1 MSVVDQE
8 STKDIISNLL
18 GSSHG
23 ARGSEAIVMQSRE
36 DDGAAR
42 DASTRDRNRKLTLK
56 GKEYMIETL
65 RHHRDA
71 ANKRLAK
78 QIKKVNSSLEEVKDV
93 EILTSEAE
101 ELDSLKEDLN
111 QAFKH
116 YHDLMETE
124 EEREVSYRYFDLI
137 DREFSECRLKISS
150 RIHAIERKAFK
161 ENSSA
166 TSSHSGVS
174 SSTKSSK
181 LSGSSARSRKIKAAA
196 KAAKLEAEMKY
207 LDKEAELKRI
217 KKMKELE
224 MAKAERDAMKA
235 LEAEENVSP
244 TKQSELS
251 SQRIQEQSGLNVDA
265 TPFVLK
271 DFTTPL
277 RSEQSHLPT
286 FEVSTSKNPFVT
298 SPSGLP
304 LMPVKSEAEVKVSPT
319 PFNPS
324 PTELP
329 CFPVKMERQSLGP
342 GNTFTPQSLQLQRRE
357 GPSPSEV
364 TLQDIVKLQT
374 RQTELSALIAEN
386 QRISSLPIQEPPIF
400 NGNYFDY
407 PVFMRAFETIIE
419 TRVSANKERL
429 YFLNKYTTGKAKDVI
444 KGFVTLT
451 SGDSYR
457 QAKDLLGRRFGD
469 PHRVSNAYK
478 SRLKNWP
485 QIGEGQS
492 NDLQAFSDFLGQCE
506 EAMRSMQFL
515 SDLDSVEVLK
525 QVSSKL
531 PSYSGVKW
539 CRHAFELKK
548 NHGRTVTFH
557 DLVKFVET
565 EADLATDPVFSPDAL
580 KSERK
585 KPSEKDKKAGHKTQR
600 QPPNL
605 NSMVTTT
612 GDPLRTNTSTSDPKG
627 QSKSRI
633 CPACSKDHTLSSCDE
648 FKKKT
653 VKERLDFIQSVGLC
667 FGCLSKGHYSKNCR
681 RRLTCQRCG
690 KPHPTILHN
699 DPEDKKESKDSVE
712 TVVDPDQSSSNTSSV
727 CHTVGE
733 RNSITNSLILPVWLY
748 HKDSP
753 EKKILIYAL
762 LDDASDSTFIKYE
775 TIRDLGLKG
784 PEVKLNLYTMLGKEE
799 IFVEKICGLVVQ
811 RVDKRVDIELPKSY
825 SRSSIPFRRNQI
837 PTPEVANEW
846 PHLKKIA
853 EKLHPYQSGIDV
865 GLLIGC
871 NCPRAIKPREVI
883 LGKGDD
889 PYAVRTLLG
898 WGIIGPII
906 SQQERQLDEE
916 DMEPATCH
924 RIMSFE
930 TGSSI
935 RTGLSFIPQ
944 IQSKE
949 EISPH
954 AVRKM
959 FEMEFS
965 ESSSTQEALSQED
978 RKFLAIV
985 ESGIQ
990 HREDGHYELPL
1001 PLKVPAPALPNNRE
1015 VALRRLN
1022 QLKRKFK
1029 TNQRYKDDY
1038 TVFMEKVLSN
1048 GFAEEV
1054 PPVEA
1059 EASNEGKV
1067 WYIPHHGV
1075 YHPKKP
1081 TKIRVVFDCSA
1092 EFRNES
1098 LNKHLLQ
1105 GPDLTNN
1112 LVGVLCRFR
1121 KEPVALMGDIEGMF
1135 HQVGVAEQD
1144 RDLLRFLW
1152 WKDGDLTKEPAEYRM
1167 TVHLFGA
1174 TSSPACAN
1182 YALKMA
1188 ANENEKDLGS
1198 EAANFIRRDF
1208 YVDDGLTSVESIPD
1222 AVTLIR
1228 NTREMCRRGGF
1239 KLHKFTSSHKEVIEA
1254 IPIEDRAEGIQSID
1268 LDKEAIPMERA
1279 LGVQWCVEK
1288 DSFQFR
1294 IVLKDRPCTRRG
1306 ILSTVSSIYDPLGF
1320 VAPVLMEGKKILQ
1333 ELCRDKA
1340 DWDDPVPE
1348 NIKARWERWREEL
1361 PSLEE
1366 LSIPRCYKPSSFG
1379 RIAKAQLHHFSDAST
1394 QGYGQC
1400 SYLRLINDEGSIHC
1414 SFVIGKA
1421 RVAPLK
1427 PVTVPRLELTAAVVS
1442 VRSSAQLQRELD
1454 YEGVEEVFWTD
1465 SKVVLGYISNETRR
1479 FHIFVSNR
1487 VQQIQEQSS
1496 PDQWHYVDTKS
1507 NPADHASRGLN
1518 PQRLQKSSWI
1528 TGPAFLWKDQACWPE
1543 HSSSEAKEVFTLS
1556 EDDPEVKS
1564 KAALVTN
1571 TERSFASLASRLEY
1585 FSDYYR
1591 AKKAVALCL
1600 LYTHKL
1606 KERVKTKKSACFEKP
1621 LLEMTETRSISQVA
1635 STKEVTSRSQ
1645 FITVATMQQAE
1656 MILIRAVQAI
1666 HFEEEIEVL
1675 TSATQDS
1682 APGKNHAIKKS
1693 SALFKLDPFLD
1704 SSGTLRV
1711 GGRLKFTEMPEYVK
1725 FPVILPG
1732 KSHIANL
1739 IVKQCHEQV
1748 NHQGRGMTINEVR
1761 SCGYWIIGG
1770 SSAVASYI
1778 ARCVKCRKLRGM
1790 VEEQKMADL
1799 PLDRSEPTP
1808 PFTFSA
1814 VDYFGP
1820 WIIKEGRREVKRYG
1834 VLFTCMASRAA
1845 HLESANSL
1853 DTASF
1858 INALRRFVCRRGPVR
1873 QLRSDQGSNFVGA
1886 KRELKEALTEFNDD
1900 QIKGELLKN
1909 NCDWITFKMNVPSAS
1924 HMGGIWERQIR
1935 TVRSVLSA
1943 ILEKNG
1949 TQLDDESLRTYLCEC
1964 EAIINSRPL
1973 TVNNLNDPGSLEPLT
1988 PNHLLTLKSKVVLP
2002 LPGMF
2007 QSPDA
2012 YSRKR
2017 WRRVQ
2022 HLANEFWCRWRK
2034 EFLLSL
2040 QQRIKW
2046 NRPRR
2051 NLSVGDIVIVKD
2063 DTLPRNCWQLARV
2076 SKTYPSKDGYI
2087 RSVQVDLGAAALPAD
2102 GKREGP
2108 VRRLDRPVNKLV
2120 MLVPSDAD
2128 KV

>member
-1 MSVVDQE
+1 MSVTDQGN
-8 STKDIISNLL
+8 TKEIISNWLR
-18 GSSHG
+18 SSLD
-23 ARGSEAIVMQSRE
+23 ARGSEIVTQQE
-36 DDGAAR
+36 DECV
-42 DASTRDRNRKLTLK
+42 TRDLPSRDRDRKLTDK
-56 GKEYMIETL
+56 GKEYLIETL

-71 ANKRLAK
+71 AKKRLAR
-78 QIKKVNSSLEEVKDV
+78 QMKKVNSSVDEV
-93 EILTSEAE
+93 ENIEFLTSEAE
-101 ELDSLKEDLN
+101 ELDLLKEDFN
-111 QAFKH
+111 QAFKQ

-124 EEREVSYRYFDLI
+124 EDREASYRFFDVT
-137 DREFSECRLKISS
+137 DREFNECRLRISS
-150 RIHAIERKAFK
+150 QIHAIERKSLEEK
-161 ENSSA
+161 SSV
-166 TSSHSGVS
+166 VS
-174 SSTKSSK
+174 SLSGGSRSTKSST

-217 KKMKELE
+217 KKMKELD
-224 MAKAERDAMKA
+224 MAKAEMDAMKA
-235 LEAEENVSP
+235 LESQANGYATEQKENF
-244 TKQSELS
+244 
-251 SQRIQEQSGLNVDA
+251 SQRTQERSGLNQDA
-265 TPFVLK
+265 TPFIPK
-271 DFTTPL
+271 ETT
-277 RSEQSHLPT
+277 T
-286 FEVSTSKNPFVT
+286 
-298 SPSGLP
+298 
-304 LMPVKSEAEVKVSPT
+304 PVKSEVATPTYPSIQQPLGSPLDPPLIPVKLEAEAKVPLN
-319 PFNPS
+319 PFTPS
-324 PTELP
+324 PFELP
-329 CFPVKMERQSLGP
+329 PVPVERRSLSS
-342 GNTFTPQSLQLQRRE
+342 TK
-357 GPSPSEV
+357 PSPSEV
-364 TLQDIVKLQT
+364 ALQEIVKLQAK
-374 RQTELSALIAEN
+374 QTELSALIAEQ
-386 QRISSLPIQEPPIF
+386 QRISSLPTQEPPTF

-407 PVFMRAFETIIE
+407 PIFMRAFETIIE
-419 TRVSANKERL
+419 ARVSTNKERL
-429 YFLNKYTTGKAKDVI
+429 YFLNKYTAGKANDVI

-451 SGDSYR
+451 SDDSYTR
-457 QAKDLLGRRFGD
+457 AKNLLAQRFGD

-492 NDLQAFSDFLGQCE
+492 SDLQAFSDFLGQCE
-506 EAMRSMQFL
+506 EAMKSMKFL
-515 SDLDSVEVLK
+515 SDLDSMEVLK

-548 NHGRTVTFH
+548 NHGRAVTFH
-557 DLVKFVET
+557 DLVNFVEK
-565 EADLATDPVFSPDAL
+565 EADLATDPVFSPDVL

-585 KPSEKDKKAGHKTQR
+585 RPPEKDQKAGRRNPR

-605 NSMVTTT
+605 NSMVTNT
-612 GDPLRTNTSTSDPKG
+612 GDPSKTNTPKPDPKG
-627 QSKSRI
+627 PSKPKI
-633 CPACSKDHTLSSCDE
+633 CPVCSKDHTLSSCDE

-653 VKERLDFIQSVGLC
+653 VKERLDYIQSMGLC

-681 RRLTCQRCG
+681 KRLTCQRCG
-690 KPHPTILHN
+690 KPHPTILHLDQEN
-699 DPEDKKESKDSVE
+699 EKESKDSEE
-712 TVVDPDQSSSNTSSV
+712 TNANSDQSSSNTSSV

-733 RNSITNSLILPVWLY
+733 RNSITNSMILPVWLY

-753 EKKILIYAL
+753 ERKVLIYAL
-762 LDDASDSTFIKYE
+762 LDDASDSTFIKCE

-784 PEVKLNLYTMLGKEE
+784 PEIKLNLYTMLGKEE
-799 IFVEKICGLVVQ
+799 ICVEKICGLVVQ
-811 RVDKRVDIELPKSY
+811 RVDKRVEIELPKSY

-898 WGIIGPII
+898 WGIIGPVI
-906 SQQERQLDEE
+906 SQQERQLEEE

-924 RIMSFE
+924 RIMSRE
-930 TGSSI
+930 IGSNI
-935 RTGLSFIPQ
+935 RTNLSFIPQ
-944 IQSKE
+944 VQSKE
-949 EISPH
+949 EINPH

-959 FEMEFS
+959 FEMDFS

-985 ESGIQ
+985 ESGIR
-990 HREDGHYELPL
+990 HREDGHYEMPL
-1001 PLKVPAPALPNNRE
+1001 PLRVPAPALPNNRE

-1022 QLKRKFK
+1022 QLKRRFK
-1029 TNQRYKDDY
+1029 TDKKYKDDY
-1038 TVFMEKVLSN
+1038 TAFMEKVLSN

-1059 EASNEGKV
+1059 EASEEGKV

-1081 TKIRVVFDCSA
+1081 AKIRVVFDCSA
-1092 EFRNES
+1092 EFHNES

-1152 WKDGDLTKEPAEYRM
+1152 WKDGDLTKEPAEFRM

-1182 YALKMA
+1182 YALKMSA
-1188 ANENEKDLGS
+1188 TDNEKDLGP
-1198 EAANFIRRDF
+1198 EAANFVRRDF
-1208 YVDDGLTSVESIPD
+1208 YVDDGLTSVESVHD

-1228 NTREMCRRGGF
+1228 NTKEMCRRGGF

-1333 ELCRDKA
+1333 ELCREKA

-1348 NIKARWERWREEL
+1348 NIKTRWERWRAEL

-1366 LSIPRCYKPSSFG
+1366 LSIPRCYKPSDFG
-1379 RIAKAQLHHFSDAST
+1379 RIANAQLHHFSDAST

-1400 SYLRLINDEGSIHC
+1400 SYLRLVNDEGNIHC

-1442 VRSSAQLQRELD
+1442 VKTSAQLQRELD

-1496 PDQWHYVDTKS
+1496 PEQWHYVDTKS
-1507 NPADHASRGLN
+1507 NPADHSSRGLS
-1518 PQRLQKSSWI
+1518 PRELQKSSWI
-1528 TGPAFLWKDQACWPE
+1528 TGPAFLWKDKSCWPE
-1543 HSSSEAKEVFTLS
+1543 CSLSEAKENYMLS
-1556 EDDPEVKS
+1556 EDDPEVK
-1564 KAALVTN
+1564 KAVTLVAN
-1571 TERSFASLASRLEY
+1571 TDESFASLVTRLEY
-1585 FSDYYR
+1585 FSDYHR
-1591 AKKAVALCL
+1591 AKRAVALCL
-1600 LYTHKL
+1600 LYINKL
-1606 KERVKTKKSACFEKP
+1606 KERVKSKKPTCLEKLSP
-1621 LLEMTETRSISQVA
+1621 KEIQTRSKSRVA
-1635 STKEVTSRSQ
+1635 SMKEATSKSQ
-1645 FITVATMQQAE
+1645 SITVETMDHAE
-1656 MILIRAVQAI
+1656 MVMVRAAQAI
-1666 HFEEEIEVL
+1666 HFDDEIKVL
-1675 TSATQDS
+1675 TLASRESAS
-1682 APGKNHAIKKS
+1682 SKNYAIKKS
-1693 SALFKLDPFLD
+1693 SPLYKLDPFLD
-1704 SSGTLRV
+1704 SVGLLRV
-1711 GGRLKFTEMPEYVK
+1711 GGRLKYTEMPDHVK

-1732 KSHIANL
+1732 KSHIASL
-1739 IVKQCHEQV
+1739 IVKHYHEHV
-1748 NHQGRGMTINEVR
+1748 RHQGRGMTINEVR
-1761 SCGYWIIGG
+1761 SHGYWIVGG
-1770 SSAVASYI
+1770 SSVVASYI
-1778 ARCVKCRKLRGM
+1778 LKCVTCRKLRGM

-1799 PLDRSEPTP
+1799 PPDRSEPAP

-1834 VLFTCMASRAA
+1834 VLFTCMASRAV

-1858 INALRRFVCRRGPVR
+1858 INALRRFISRRGPVR

-1886 KRELKEALTEFNDD
+1886 SRELKESMAELDQG
-1900 QIKGELLKN
+1900 QIKEELLKN
-1909 NCDWITFKMNVPSAS
+1909 NCDWVTFKMNVPAAS
-1924 HMGGIWERQIR
+1924 HMGGSWERQIR
-1935 TVRSVLSA
+1935 TVRSVLTA
-1943 ILEKNG
+1943 ILETNG
-1949 TQLDDESLRTYLCEC
+1949 AQLDDESLRTYLCEC
-1964 EAIINSRPL
+1964 EAIVNSRPL
-1973 TVNNLNDPGSLEPLT
+1973 TVNNLSDPDSLEPLS
-1988 PNHLLTLKSKVVLP
+1988 PSHLLTLKTKVVLSP
-2002 LPGMF
+2002 PGMF
-2007 QSPDA
+2007 QTPDL
-2012 YSRKR
+2012 YTRKR

-2040 QQRIKW
+2040 QQRNKW
-2046 NRPRR
+2046 THPRR
-2051 NLSVGDIVIVKD
+2051 NLTVGDVVIVKE

-2076 SKTYPSKDGYI
+2076 SKTYPSKDGHV
-2087 RSVQVDLGAAALPAD
+2087 RSVQVVLGDAALPSD
-2102 GKREGP
+2102 GKRKGP
-2108 VRRLDRPVNKLV
+2108 VRRLDRPANKLV
-2120 MLVPSDAD
+2120 LLVPSEVDE
-2128 KV
+2128 VQ

>member
-1 MSVVDQE
+1 M
-8 STKDIISNLL
+8 
-18 GSSHG
+18 
-23 ARGSEAIVMQSRE
+23 
-36 DDGAAR
+36 
-42 DASTRDRNRKLTLK
+42 
-56 GKEYMIETL
+56 
-65 RHHRDA
+65 
-71 ANKRLAK
+71 
-78 QIKKVNSSLEEVKDV
+78 
-93 EILTSEAE
+93 
-101 ELDSLKEDLN
+101 
-111 QAFKH
+111 
-116 YHDLMETE
+116 
-124 EEREVSYRYFDLI
+124 
-137 DREFSECRLKISS
+137 
-150 RIHAIERKAFK
+150 
-161 ENSSA
+161 
-166 TSSHSGVS
+166 
-174 SSTKSSK
+174 
-181 LSGSSARSRKIKAAA
+181 
-196 KAAKLEAEMKY
+196 
-207 LDKEAELKRI
+207 
-217 KKMKELE
+217 
-224 MAKAERDAMKA
+224 
-235 LEAEENVSP
+235 
-244 TKQSELS
+244 
-251 SQRIQEQSGLNVDA
+251 
-265 TPFVLK
+265 
-271 DFTTPL
+271 
-277 RSEQSHLPT
+277 
-286 FEVSTSKNPFVT
+286 

-324 PTELP
+324 PSELP
-329 CFPVKMERQSLGP
+329 YFPVKMECQSLGP

-386 QRISSLPIQEPPIF
+386 QRISSLPIQEPPTF

-419 TRVSANKERL
+419 ARVSANKERL
-429 YFLNKYTTGKAKDVI
+429 YFLNKYTTGKANDVI

-457 QAKDLLGRRFGD
+457 QAKNLLGRRFGD
-469 PHRVSNAYK
+469 PHHVSNAYK

-506 EAMRSMQFL
+506 EAMRSMKFL

-557 DLVKFVET
+557 DFVKFVET

-612 GDPLRTNTSTSDPKG
+612 GDPLRTNTPTSDPKG

-681 RRLTCQRCG
+681 KRLTCQKCG
-690 KPHPTILHN
+690 KSHPTILHN

-712 TVVDPDQSSSNTSSV
+712 TIVDPDQSSSNTSSV

-762 LDDASDSTFIKYE
+762 LDDASDSTFIKCE

-799 IFVEKICGLVVQ
+799 ICVEKICGLVVQ
-811 RVDKRVDIELPKSY
+811 RVDKRVEIELPKSY

-853 EKLHPYQSGIDV
+853 EKLHPHQSGIDV

-916 DMEPATCH
+916 GMEPAACH

-930 TGSSI
+930 TGSNI

-1022 QLKRKFK
+1022 QLKRRFK
-1029 TNQRYKDDY
+1029 TDNRYKDDY

-1054 PPVEA
+1054 PPVEV

-1081 TKIRVVFDCSA
+1081 SKIRVVFDCSA

-1208 YVDDGLTSVESIPD
+1208 YVDDGLTSVESVPD
-1222 AVTLIR
+1222 AVTLIK
-1228 NTREMCRRGGF
+1228 NTKEMCRRGGF

-1320 VAPVLMEGKKILQ
+1320 VAPVLMVGKKILQ
-1333 ELCRDKA
+1333 ELCREKA

-1348 NIKARWERWREEL
+1348 NIKARWERWRGEL
-1361 PSLEE
+1361 PSLKE

-1442 VRSSAQLQRELD
+1442 VKTSAQLQRELD

-1507 NPADHASRGLN
+1507 NPADHASRGLS
-1518 PQRLQKSSWI
+1518 PQGLQKSSWI

-1571 TERSFASLASRLEY
+1571 TEKSFASLASHLEY
-1585 FSDYYR
+1585 FSDYHR

-1600 LYTHKL
+1600 LYTQKL
-1606 KERVKTKKSACFEKP
+1606 KERVKMKKSACLEKP
-1621 LLEMTETRSISQVA
+1621 LPRMTETRSISQVA
-1635 STKEVTSRSQ
+1635 ITKEVTSWSQ

-1666 HFEEEIEVL
+1666 HFKEEIEVL
-1675 TSATQDS
+1675 TSANQDS
-1682 APGKNHAIKKS
+1682 APRKNHAIKKS

-1739 IVKQCHEQV
+1739 IVKHCHEQV

-1761 SCGYWIIGG
+1761 SCGYWIVGA

-1834 VLFTCMASRAA
+1834 VLFTCMASRAV

-1886 KRELKEALTEFNDD
+1886 KRELKEALKEFNDD
-1900 QIKGELLKN
+1900 QIKEELLKN
-1909 NCDWITFKMNVPSAS
+1909 NCDWITFEMNVPSAS

-1973 TVNNLNDPGSLEPLT
+1973 TVNNLSDPGSLEPLT
-1988 PNHLLTLKSKVVLP
+1988 PSHLLTLKSKVVLP

-2046 NRPRR
+2046 NHPRR

-2087 RSVQVDLGAAALPAD
+2087 RSVQVDLGDAALPAD
-2102 GKREGP
+2102 GKRKGP